1 MYRFKSI
8 IRKWTFTTNRLT
20 TKKWSVGL
28 LDFENKRNKKNDVI
42 KPNISLTEKLT
53 LHIIKTCKKG
63 GDTSRMS
70 GSEIRRTMPLFPI
83 GIVMQLTDL
92 TARQIRYY
100 EEHQLISPARTE
112 GNRRMFSLNDIDL
125 LLEIK
130 DLIDQG
136 VNLAGIKQLFSA
148 KEKEEVTEEM
158 EKEAKKV
165 RRELSDDELRK
176 ILRSEIMQAGRFNRS
191 SFRQGDRSRFF
202 KS

>member
-1 MYRFKSI
+1 
-8 IRKWTFTTNRLT
+8 
-20 TKKWSVGL
+20 
-28 LDFENKRNKKNDVI
+28 
-42 KPNISLTEKLT
+42 
-53 LHIIKTCKKG
+53 
-63 GDTSRMS
+63 MS

-100 EEHQLISPARTE
+100 EEHELITPARTE

-148 KEKEEVTEEM
+148 KNEEPAAE
-158 EKEAKKV
+158 EAKKEDEKV

-176 ILRSEIMQAGRFNRS
+176 LLRTELMQAGRFNRS
-191 SFRQGDRSRFF
+191 SLRAGDMSRFF
-202 KS
+202 H